1 MKRLH
6 RMAFGAEVSPTAG
19 VRFRLWAP
27 AVPAVTLGLG
37 ADAEGVEIPMV
48 STGDGWFTA
57 EVRDAGAGTRY
68 RFRLPEGLWVPDP
81 ASRFQPDGVHGA
93 SEVVD
98 PGAFAW
104 RDGGWRGRPLHEL
117 VVYELH
123 VGAFTAAGTFDGVVS
138 RLDELAKLGVTAI
151 ELMPVAAG
159 PGRRGWGYDGV
170 YPFAPHACYGRPED
184 LKRLVEAAHARHL
197 MVLLD
202 VVYNHFGPEGNYLA
216 RYAPAFFTDRHRTP
230 WGAAIDFEG
239 PSSRTV
245 RDFFV
250 HNALYWLEEYHLDG
264 LRLDAVHAIH
274 DATEPDVLTAIAE
287 AVHRAS
293 PGRHVHLVLE
303 NDDNHARRLERAD
316 GAPRWYAAQW
326 NDDLHHAAHVCVTGE
341 QAGYYAD
348 YGDDPVGHLGR
359 ALAEG
364 FVYQGEPSA
373 YRGGMCRGEPSA
385 HLPPLAFVSF
395 LQNHD
400 QVGNRAFGERLVSLA
415 AAPALRAATALL
427 LLAPA
432 PPLLFM
438 GEEWGTAQ
446 PFPFFCDFG
455 PELAAAVREGRRR
468 EFARFPAFQDAEAR
482 ARIPDPGAAETFAA
496 AVLRWEDAV
505 APAGRRWRALHRRL
519 LAIRRREIM
528 PRLAAIGGHAGSY
541 ERLGA
546 RGLRVR
552 WRLADGSML
561 AVVANLGAG
570 ALAAQPPPGQI
581 LWPPNAAERRRLAA
595 GSLPGWG
602 VVWGLARA
610 VADEES
616 AA

>member
-1 MKRLH
+1 MRRVR
-6 RMAFGAEVSPTAG
+6 RMPFGAEISSTAG

-27 AVPAVTLGLG
+27 AVPAVTLALG
-37 ADAEGVEIPMV
+37 TDAECTEIPMV
-48 STGDGWFTA
+48 PGGDGWFTA
-57 EVRDAGAGTRY
+57 DVRDAGAGTRY
-68 RFRLPEGLWVPDP
+68 RFRLPDGLRVPDP

-138 RLDELAKLGVTAI
+138 RLDELASLGVTAI

-184 LKRLVEAAHARHL
+184 LKRLVEAAHERGL

-239 PSSRTV
+239 PSSRVV

-250 HNALYWLEEYHLDG
+250 HNALYWVEEYHLDG

-274 DATEPDVLTAIAE
+274 DASEPDVLTEIAD
-287 AVHRAS
+287 AVHRAT
-293 PGRHVHLVLE
+293 PDRHVHLVLE
-303 NDDNHARRLERAD
+303 NDDNCTWYLERAA
-316 GAPRWYAAQW
+316 GEPRWYAAQW
-326 NDDLHHAAHVCVTGE
+326 NDDLHHAAHVCLTGE
-341 QAGYYAD
+341 RVGYYAD
-348 YGDDPVGHLGR
+348 YGDDPVGRLGR

-373 YRGGMCRGEPSA
+373 YRDGARRGEPSA

-415 AAPALRAATALL
+415 TAPALRAATALV

-438 GEEWGTAQ
+438 GEDWGTAQ

-468 EFARFPAFQDAEAR
+468 EFARFPAFEDEQAR
-482 ARIPDPGAAETFAA
+482 ARIPDPGAPETFAA
-496 AVLRWEDAV
+496 AVLRWEDAA
-505 APAGRRWRALHRRL
+505 APAGRRWRAFHRRL
-519 LAIRRREIM
+519 LAIRQREIM
-528 PRLAAIGGHAGSY
+528 PRLAGIGSQAGGY
-541 ERLGA
+541 EHLGA

-552 WRLADGSML
+552 WRLGDGSVL
-561 AVVANLGAG
+561 GVVANLGAE
-570 ALAAQPPPGQI
+570 ALAVKPPPGDL
-581 LWPPNAAERRRLAA
+581 LWVTSTAARRRLAA

-602 VVWGLARA
+602 VAWGLARA
-610 VADEES
+610 LPPGES
-616 AA
+616 TA